1 MKSRKKF
8 SIILTTLL
16 ILITSILFTVADDEI
31 PNLTGNLTEMN
42 TTQNLTDMEFV
53 DDDAYLAM
61 SLGVSPLGSESYATA
76 GRVSTGFSGSSITG
90 SGDSQTP
97 ASVVHFSDKS
107 SVSGFIK
114 NFMKSF
120 HYESGVNL

>member
-1 MKSRKKF
+1 MTSGKK
-8 SIILTTLL
+8 IQILITTLL
-16 ILITSILFTVADDEI
+16 ILLTSILIAVADDESL
-31 PNLTGNLTEMN
+31 NLTGNQTEMN
-42 TTQNLTDMEFV
+42 TTQNLTNMEYV

-61 SLGVSPLGSESYATA
+61 SFGVSPLGSEDYATA
-76 GRVSTGFSGSSITG
+76 GRISTGISGSSITG
-90 SGDSQTP
+90 SGDGQTP

-120 HYESGVNL
+120 RLKTA

>member
-1 MKSRKKF
+1 MIRRND
-8 SIILTTLL
+8 IPVILTTLL
-16 ILITSILFTVADDEI
+16 ILLTGILISVADDEG
-31 PNLTGNLTEMN
+31 LNLTEN
-42 TTQNLTDMEFV
+42 QTQNATQNLTDMEYV
-53 DDDAYLAM
+53 DGDASLSM

-76 GRVSTGFSGSSITG
+76 GRISTGISGSSITG
-90 SGDSQTP
+90 SGDGQIP

-120 HYESGVNL
+120 QYESGVDL